1 MYLVKL
7 IDNIMNKKLLLKK
20 YIRTNYLKNYSQ
32 YFIKNDFIVLNLY
45 LKTTSNFLY
54 DSSLNL
60 ILENLKEK
68 NFKWYFKNL
77 NIILFKKNISI
88 LELCNLLELK
98 NLYFI
103 LLKLNN
109 NFYYNIYPSF
119 FLFKD
124 NINFFF
130 NFYSLFLKNLI
141 NLLLILKL
149 KLKN

>member
-1 MYLVKL
+1 
-7 IDNIMNKKLLLKK
+7 MNKKLLLKK
-20 YIRTNYLKNYSQ
+20 YIKTNYLKSYSQ
-32 YFIKNDFIVLNLY
+32 HFIKNDFVVLNLY
-45 LKTTSNFLY
+45 LKTTNNFLY

-60 ILENLKEK
+60 IFENLKEN

-77 NIILFKKNISI
+77 NILLFKKNISI

-109 NFYYNIYPSF
+109 NFYYNIHPSF

-130 NFYSLFLKNLI
+130 NFNNLFLRNLI
-141 NLLLILKL
+141 NLFVLLKL